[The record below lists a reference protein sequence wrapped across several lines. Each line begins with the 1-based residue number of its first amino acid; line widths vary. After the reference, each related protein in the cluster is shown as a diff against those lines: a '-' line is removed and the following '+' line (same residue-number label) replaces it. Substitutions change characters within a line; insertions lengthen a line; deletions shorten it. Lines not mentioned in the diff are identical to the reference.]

1 MKIFRPFAVTL
12 AAVCMC
18 VNFTS
23 CSNGD
28 DANGGGDFAGERK
41 LVKMVITSGD
51 YTETYLF
58 SYDNQGRVTEAR
70 IGDEDWAW
78 NHIFIWENN
87 TVKVLD
93 DGDHRCTYTIENG
106 LVRSS
111 YHPGDFERPYTQYY
125 TYNLADKLVRESG
138 EYYSEYTW
146 VGDKLISMVGSGD
159 FDVTYSYEDVY
170 CKKGYLPILLWDPI
184 HMAHPELFGIK
195 MTQLPVSSMNVM
207 EENHNNDHSNEY
219 QYEFTTEGYISKITE
234 KRAGGVEGDST
245 CSYTLTWK

>member
-1 MKIFRPFAVTL
+1 MGKQKLIYIMKIFRFFGVAVITL
-12 AAVCMC
+12 CMC
-18 VNFTS
+18 VNFS
-23 CSNGD
+23 ACSNGD
-28 DANGGGDFAGERK
+28 DAGSGDFAGERK
-41 LVKMVITSGD
+41 LVKMVMTDGD
-51 YTETYLF
+51 NTETYKF

-93 DGDHRCTYTIENG
+93 DGAHRCTYTIENG

-111 YHPGDFERPYTQYY
+111 YHPEDFERSYTQYY

-146 VGDKLISMVGSGD
+146 NGDKLISMVGSGE

-170 CKKGYLPILLWDPI
+170 CKKGYLPMLSWDPI
-184 HMAHPELFGIK
+184 HMAHPELFGIPRRSWS
-195 MTQLPVSSMNVM
+195 TSFQIRPVSILSTAPC
-207 EENHNNDHSNEY
+207 
-219 QYEFTTEGYISKITE
+219 QRFCPAGYAISQCTGTARKIRITP
-234 KRAGGVEGDST
+234 AGT
-245 CSYTLTWK
+245 FP

>member
-1 MKIFRPFAVTL
+1 MKIFKPFGMAVV
-12 AAVCMC
+12 AVCMC
-18 VNFTS
+18 VNFTA
-23 CSNGD
+23 CSSGD

-41 LVKMVITSGD
+41 LVKMVLQDGD
-51 YTETYLF
+51 DTETYLF

-70 IGDEDWAW
+70 VGDEDWAW

-93 DGDHRCTYTIENG
+93 DGNHRCTYTIENG

-111 YHPGDFERPYTQYY
+111 YHPADFEWSYTQYY

-138 EYYSEYTW
+138 EFYSNYTW
-146 VGDKLISMVGSGD
+146 DGDKLISMVGSGE

-170 CKKGYLPILLWDPI
+170 CKKGYLPMLSWDPI

-207 EENHNNDHSNEY
+207 EENHNNDYSNKY
-219 QYEFTTEGYISKITE
+219 QYEFTTDGYISKIIV
-234 KRAGGVEGDST
+234 KRVGGYHDGAIISW
-245 CSYTLTWK
+245 TLTWK